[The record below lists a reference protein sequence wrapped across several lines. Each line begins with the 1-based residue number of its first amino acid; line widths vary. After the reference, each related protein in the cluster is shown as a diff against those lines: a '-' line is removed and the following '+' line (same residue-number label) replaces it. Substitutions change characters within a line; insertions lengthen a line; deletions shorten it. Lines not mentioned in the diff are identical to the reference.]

1 MADMPLS
8 GLRVVDLSHHMA
20 GPVASQRLG
29 DMGADVIK
37 IEPTGYGEWTRVRP
51 IGDGWVSEEMNTSF
65 ISTNRNKRSL
75 TLDLKAPE
83 GRELFLRLVDKAD
96 VFLSNFRPAVHRKL
110 AIDYETLKARNPG
123 LIYCS
128 VTGYGQD
135 GPYADRPGQDLLIQ
149 GLSGVTWNAGREGDC
164 PIPLGAFVADAMA
177 GQNAVE
183 GILAALYYRDRTGK
197 GQMVSVDLL
206 SSLIETQTQEYTTY
220 LNAGQLPVRSKELLA
235 HPLINSPYGIHRTKD
250 GYLALAMAPFDKL
263 ADALDCPGLLEYKT
277 WEDGQI
283 YRDRIFRI
291 TADVL
296 AEKTTAEWIGIL
308 QEKDVWCGEVLTYP
322 EVVENPQV
330 QYMQTFRTM
339 SGAPYGDIKIV
350 SNPIRFSETP
360 VTYRI
365 APPCLG
371 QHNREILAELGCT
384 EEEIE
389 QLAQKRVIQM
399 ENPAT
404 FRI

>member
-8 GLRVVDLSHHMA
+8 GLKVVDLSHHMA

-149 GLSGVTWNAGREGDC
+149 GLSGVTW
-164 PIPLGAFVADAMA
+164 
-177 GQNAVE
+177 
-183 GILAALYYRDRTGK
+183 
-197 GQMVSVDLL
+197 
-206 SSLIETQTQEYTTY
+206 
-220 LNAGQLPVRSKELLA
+220 
-235 HPLINSPYGIHRTKD
+235 
-250 GYLALAMAPFDKL
+250 
-263 ADALDCPGLLEYKT
+263 
-277 WEDGQI
+277 
-283 YRDRIFRI
+283 
-291 TADVL
+291 
-296 AEKTTAEWIGIL
+296 
-308 QEKDVWCGEVLTYP
+308 
-322 EVVENPQV
+322 
-330 QYMQTFRTM
+330 
-339 SGAPYGDIKIV
+339 
-350 SNPIRFSETP
+350 
-360 VTYRI
+360 
-365 APPCLG
+365 
-371 QHNREILAELGCT
+371 
-384 EEEIE
+384 
-389 QLAQKRVIQM
+389 
-399 ENPAT
+399 
-404 FRI
+404 